1 MTLVMR
7 AALARLQL
15 SIMINSST
23 RLSLTGGQVGCTRK
37 TSRPRMSSSILQKF
51 SPSGNFPSVT
61 SPSGRCRKLQIAFA
75 RGRLAWPLKIFS
87 SRMGRQ
93 LAVVSYQWCCGRQ
106 PRTPGHGLLTITQSP
121 HFCFHL
127 KELVGGVD
135 AEGFAGL
142 EDGKGFDFFPF
153 ATQDCWT
160 IREVI
165 LTLPVVV
172 FQAAKRVQQLGAGK
186 DVSAHVDFGNF
197 TLNVGGIFFFDDAR
211 KSAGGVADNTAESL
225 RIGLVESAEEAGGL
239 AAREVVKEFT

>member
-75 RGRLAWPLKIFS
+75 RGRLAWPLKIFN
-87 SRMGRQ
+87 SRMGCE
-93 LAVVSYQWCCGRQ
+93 LAVVGCQRFCGRQ
-106 PRTPGHGLLTITQSP
+106 PQTSGDGLLTITQSL

-127 KELVGGVD
+127 RQLVRGVN
-135 AEGFAGL
+135 AEGFTGL
-142 EDGKGFDFFPF
+142 EDGEGLDLFPL
-153 ATQDCWT
+153 AAQDSGA
-160 IREVI
+160 IGEVE
-165 LTLPVVV
+165 LALAVVV
-172 FQAAKRVQQLGAGK
+172 F
-186 DVSAHVDFGNF
+186 
-197 TLNVGGIFFFDDAR
+197 
-211 KSAGGVADNTAESL
+211 
-225 RIGLVESAEEAGGL
+225 
-239 AAREVVKEFT
+239 